1 MHLLI
6 VDDEKRI
13 RLGLKKIIEN
23 SQPEITAISLASNGE
38 EALEILQK
46 QSDIKLLITDIR
58 MSPVDGLEL
67 LMELNNQGRK
77 IRSIILSA
85 YNEFTYAKKALTL
98 GVENYLLKPIDKE
111 ELKNSLEGMIEKE
124 LEQTPNAQEINFKE
138 AMGYRWISNKI
149 GDNEF
154 LEKNHWLDIPYGV
167 NYYQV
172 ILLEGI
178 LRNQL
183 LDLKK
188 NLVNKV
194 SYILVGAVTAD
205 ISYIVVGYKEMDTS
219 EVVFDE
225 LQAYCNLNIIYGSSG
240 CVVSDQQYLFKSFE
254 EALSLFE
261 WKLVRPKPTLLYKEE
276 QMVTDINVKDKIV
289 ESLSEAFNRG
299 MTEWIEVFS
308 DELKNYQKEHKLTPQ
323 QLKDYFEMLYLRCGE
338 HLIKQ
343 EGYGDF
349 PVLEQELQKTSP
361 KFKSWQQ
368 VNQVL
373 KVLGEVLQD
382 ELKRDMDLDPRL
394 REMKREVDNNYMH
407 PKQLTDF
414 AKEYLVSTA
423 YIGKLF
429 RAAFSV
435 SYAGYINQVRLKQAY
450 KLIRESNLPIVDISF
465 QVGFTDISY
474 FYRRFKEQYG
484 VAPGKIK
491 D

>member
-13 RLGLKKIIEN
+13 RLGLKKIIEK

-58 MSPVDGLEL
+58 MSPIDGLEL
-67 LMELNNQGRK
+67 LTELNAQDRK

-85 YNEFTYAKKALTL
+85 YNEFSYAKKALTL

-111 ELKNSLEGMIEKE
+111 ELENSLGVMIEKE
-124 LEQTPNAQEINFKE
+124 LENTPNSQEINFKE

-154 LEKNHWLDIPYGV
+154 AEKNQWLDIPEGL

-178 LRNQL
+178 SRNKLLTLRGRIN
-183 LDLKK
+183 
-188 NLVNKV
+188 NKV
-194 SYILVGAVTAD
+194 AYILVGAVTAE
-205 ISYIVVGYKEMDTS
+205 ISYLVVGYKEKNES
-219 EVVFDE
+219 EEVFFE
-225 LQAYCNLNIIYGSSG
+225 IQKFCKVQSIYGSWG
-240 CVVSDQQYLFKSFE
+240 GIVSDQQYLFKSFE
-254 EALSLFE
+254 ESLSLFE
-261 WKLVRPKPTLLYKEE
+261 WKMVRPKATLLFKEE
-276 QMVTDINVKDKIV
+276 QVLESVSVTDETV
-289 ESLSEAFNRG
+289 EKLCRAFNKG
-299 MTEWIEVFS
+299 VAEWTEIFS
-308 DELKNYQKEHKLTPQ
+308 ENLKEYQKAYRLTPQ
-323 QLKDYFEMLYLRCGE
+323 QLKDYFELLYLRCGKQ
-338 HLIKQ
+338 LIKREGHGELSILKQ
-343 EGYGDF
+343 EM
-349 PVLEQELQKTSP
+349 QKNTLT
-361 KFKSWQQ
+361 FKSWKQ
-368 VNQVL
+368 VEQVIREL
-373 KVLGEVLQD
+373 AEQLQN
-382 ELKRDMDLDPRL
+382 ELEREIQLDPRL
-394 REMKREVDNNYMH
+394 REMKREVEENYKQ
-407 PKQLTDF
+407 PKQLADF
-414 AKEYLVSTA
+414 AKDYLVSTA

-435 SYAGYINQVRLKQAY
+435 GYSSYINQVRLKKAY
-450 KLIRESNLPIVDISF
+450 QLIRETNIPIVDISV

-474 FYRRFKEQYG
+474 FYRKFKEQYG